1 MKSQLYLKYFLTG
14 FLILTG
20 FWALVWC
27 LYYFLGTSLIESAYD
42 GKSLD
47 FLNKLIQERG
57 ANDVEFYDDLLRFKL
72 FKYTV
77 ITFAVF
83 GLWFAAAFL
92 ISKAGYAFLLF
103 SVLSSFLLLECLLL
117 ILYHNP
123 VILNSMPSM
132 KEPLRHYYGFYGRDT
147 IQLNPECSVYNP
159 NLTYTL
165 RPGNCRYKN
174 IEFDTE
180 YSINSAGLRDDESSL
195 DSPEIIAIGD
205 SFTMG
210 WGVEQNE
217 TFAEVL
223 GRRLDMK
230 VLNAGIS
237 SYGTVRE
244 MWLLNRLDTSNL
256 KYLIIQYINND
267 MDENRPYYKKQ
278 KLNIKSREEF
288 SQIVE
293 NHQNRQ
299 KYYLGKMSH
308 RVLEKLLKDFKLLL
322 TSWRKRPEQYI
333 IDEGEAFV
341 FALSNNYEGGL
352 EGVQVIVVETEM
364 FCENDSDFIESVQK
378 AIKKGDYPEFIKN
391 AKFVDLTGMLRKQD
405 HCYILDDH
413 MNAEGHII
421 VAEAILEQVSL
432 D

>member
-1 MKSQLYLKYFLTG
+1 M
-14 FLILTG
+14 
-20 FWALVWC
+20 
-27 LYYFLGTSLIESAYD
+27 
-42 GKSLD
+42 
-47 FLNKLIQERG
+47 
-57 ANDVEFYDDLLRFKL
+57 
-72 FKYTV
+72 
-77 ITFAVF
+77 
-83 GLWFAAAFL
+83 
-92 ISKAGYAFLLF
+92 
-103 SVLSSFLLLECLLL
+103 
-117 ILYHNP
+117 
-123 VILNSMPSM
+123 
-132 KEPLRHYYGFYGRDT
+132 RHYYGFYGRDT

-244 MWLLNRLDTSNL
+244 MWLLNQLDTSNL

-341 FALSNNYEGGL
+341 FALSNNYERGL

-391 AKFVDLTGMLRKQD
+391 AKFVDLTGKLRKQD